1 MPRVYIIIYNNME
14 HTIATAEGTLKFT
27 LLRKDIRNIR
37 IRVTGASEVIVS
49 APRRTAESKIYRFVD
64 ENIDKIYANLESV
77 NEKRQKYY
85 PIRYVSGDKFWH
97 LGRKATLKVVES
109 NRASAVYSGGT
120 LLLHVRKGS
129 DIVARRALF
138 ERWSKRAADVIFA
151 ERLAAI
157 LPSFSGRRE
166 ITINVKNM
174 LTRWGSINTVLN
186 TMSLS
191 IHLLRCDV
199 RLIDYIITHEL
210 CHLKYPDH
218 SPAFYRELES
228 RFPDRARLDNMLD
241 EYGLV
246 DFN

>member
-1 MPRVYIIIYNNME
+1 ME
-14 HTIATAEGTLKFT
+14 HTIATAEGALKLT

-37 IRVTGASEVIVS
+37 IRVTGASEVVVS
-49 APRRTAESKIYRFVD
+49 APRGTAQSRIFKFVD
-64 ENIDKIYANLESV
+64 ENIDKIYASLESV
-77 NEKRQKYY
+77 NEKRQMFY

-129 DIVARRALF
+129 DIEARRTLF
-138 ERWSKRAADVIFA
+138 VRWSKRAADVIFA

-157 LPSFSGRRE
+157 LPNFSSRRE
-166 ITINVKNM
+166 ISINVKNM
-174 LTRWGSINTVLN
+174 LTRWGSINTALN

-199 RLIDYIITHEL
+199 KLIDYIITHEL
-210 CHLKYPDH
+210 CHLKCPDH

-228 RFPDRARLDNMLD
+228 RYPDRARLDSILE

>member
-1 MPRVYIIIYNNME
+1 ME

-37 IRVTGASEVIVS
+37 IRVTGSSEVVVS
-49 APRRTAESKIYRFVD
+49 APRRTAESRIFKFVD
-64 ENIDKIYANLESV
+64 ENSDKIYACLDLI
-77 NEKRQKYY
+77 NEKRQTYY
-85 PIRYVSGDKFWH
+85 PIRYISGDKFWH
-97 LGRKATLKVVES
+97 LGRRTTLKVVES
-109 NRASAVYSGGT
+109 NRSSSVYSGGT

-129 DIVARRALF
+129 DIEARRALF
-138 ERWSKRAADVIFA
+138 MRWSKRAADVVFA

-157 LPSFSGRRE
+157 LPSFSSKRE

-174 LTRWGSINTVLN
+174 LTRWGSINTALN

-191 IHLLRCDV
+191 IHLLRCDIT
-199 RLIDYIITHEL
+199 LIDYIITHEL

-228 RFPDRARLDNMLD
+228 YFPDRARIDKMLD